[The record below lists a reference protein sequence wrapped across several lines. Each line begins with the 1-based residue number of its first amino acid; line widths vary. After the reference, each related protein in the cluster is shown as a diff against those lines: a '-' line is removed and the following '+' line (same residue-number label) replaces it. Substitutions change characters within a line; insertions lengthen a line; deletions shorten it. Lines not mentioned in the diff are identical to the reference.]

1 MLLYRAAI
9 EMTGEASKLWLLK
22 GFAQAY
28 GLQPEGP
35 SPTAILVGGGQIL
48 AFLDNEKQV
57 CTGPCNRKIQR
68 RYGFVHHAKS
78 LRT

>member
-22 GFAQAY
+22 GFVQAY

-35 SPTAILVGGGQIL
+35 SPSAILIGGGRIL

-57 CTGPCNRKIQR
+57 CTSPCNRKLQR
-68 RYGFVHHAKS
+68 RYGSMHHAKS
-78 LRT
+78 LCN